1 MRFKLVVALLSLA
14 VLAGCDDADYL
25 VTTPSDPSTV
35 EEPANLRESATCAT
49 PATST
54 TARLRARP

>member
-25 VTTPSDPSTV
+25 VTAPSDPSAV
-35 EEPANLRESATCAT
+35 EEPANLRESMTRGVQRAT
-49 PATST
+49 
-54 TARLRARP
+54 R